1 MSSAMT
7 IIVYSIVIIGIG
19 FMITYVISKKNQG
32 SESWINGGRSLPL
45 YVTIGT
51 QFAAI
56 MGGGFVVAHVGI
68 GYNYGWSV
76 LTYGI
81 IMASIFFV
89 LCFIADWL
97 RKENFNTIPDILE
110 NLYGKNR
117 TLALFA
123 TLSAMIVPFGWLCTQ
138 LVAFSKLFSSVL
150 GMNST
155 VLILIFATLCLIFV
169 LPAGLASV
177 AWTDFFFG
185 CMMLVITIMSVFFL
199 LDMTGGFSEMI
210 ANVPAE
216 LTSFPKGLS
225 LVGWGTI
232 ILWFTSVI
240 PGGITNQLAIQRICA
255 IKDVKSVK
263 KSLIITGIIIILVEL
278 WSVITGI
285 GVRSLM
291 PGIEGEMATGWFLSQ
306 IPKWF
311 MGLFSG
317 FLMVSIISTV
327 NGSIQS
333 VVVSVSQDLFQ
344 KVFPLKEGTNT
355 LLITRVSAVIVTY
368 TAALLAIL
376 YPQALQW
383 LILSYGLSA
392 VILLAPIYLGYL
404 LRDKME
410 LNYKGAILSMGVGIG
425 CMLLTKTFLANIPFT
440 LPGIGGSAFTLY
452 MYHALFHRRVVL
464 KKVEDIKN

>member
-110 NLYGKNR
+110 KLYGKNR
-117 TLALFA
+117 ALALFA

-199 LDMTGGFSEMI
+199 LDMTGGFSEII

-355 LLITRVSAVIVTY
+355 LLITRISAVIVTY

-404 LRDKME
+404 LRDSME

-425 CMLLTKTFLANIPFT
+425 CMLLTKAFLPSIPFT

-452 MYHALFHRRVVL
+452 MYHALFHRKIIL

>member
-7 IIVYSIVIIGIG
+7 IIVYSIIIIGIG
-19 FMITYVISKKNQG
+19 FAITYVISKKNQG
-32 SESWINGGRSLPL
+32 SEAWVNGGRSLPL

-68 GYNYGWSV
+68 GYEYGWSV
-76 LTYGI
+76 LTYGV

-97 RKENFNTIPDILE
+97 RGESFNTIPDILE
-110 NLYGKNR
+110 NLYGKNKA
-117 TLALFA
+117 LALLS
-123 TLSAMIVPFGWLCTQ
+123 TISAMIVPFGWLCTQ
-138 LVAFSKLFSSVL
+138 LVAFSKLFSSII
-150 GMNST
+150 GINPT
-155 VLILIFATLCLIFV
+155 ILILIFATLCLIFV

-185 CMMLVITIMSVFFL
+185 CMMLIITITSMFFL
-199 LDMTGGFSEMI
+199 FNMNGGFQSMVSR
-210 ANVPAE
+210 VPDT
-216 LTSFPKGLS
+216 LTEFPRGMT
-225 LVGWGTI
+225 LVGWSTI
-232 ILWFTSVI
+232 LLWLTSVI

-263 KSLIITGIIIILVEL
+263 KSLILTGIIIIIVEL
-278 WSVITGI
+278 WSVATGI

-291 PGIEGEMATGWFLSQ
+291 PGLEGEMATGWFLSQ
-306 IPKWF
+306 MPKWF

-333 VVVSVSQDLFQ
+333 VVVSVSEDLFG
-344 KVFPLKEGTNT
+344 KVIPLKNIKNP

-383 LILSYGLSA
+383 LIISYGLSA
-392 VILLAPIYLGYL
+392 VMLLAPIYLGYL
-404 LRDKME
+404 LKNKME
-410 LNYKGAILSMGVGIG
+410 LNYRGAILSMVIGIT
-425 CMLLTKTFLANIPFT
+425 CMLVSKLLFPSVPFT
-440 LPGIGGSAFTLY
+440 LPGIGGSALTLY
-452 MYHALFHRRVVL
+452 IYHAVYYKSTTSI
-464 KKVEDIKN
+464 KKGEI